1 MAKNYDEAVATF
13 LQANPALGTLSKT
26 LGSGNFGTAYLTSKN
41 LVVKIT
47 NDAAEFSTAQ
57 AIKQKANGKYTPAFH
72 ELTQLKAGV
81 YALVMDLVQ
90 PIQLTASESQ
100 MLNLFRDKVTQL
112 LEDGE
117 NPAPIKQNLKRLN
130 NPKLEQLLSGLI
142 DCMAGLHSVG
152 ILDTDIHEDNIGTV
166 GGRVVLFDVVE
177 DSAVLHEALMRH
189 LGILGKLLGV
199 LRG

>member
-1 MAKNYDEAVATF
+1 MAKNYDEAVAAF

-177 DSAVLHEALMRH
+177 DSAVLHEALTRH